1 MLLSRASLRCAL
13 LGIKCGC
20 ACGFKCARYKPELR
34 PAVGPRLA
42 STAMGFVLYIPPPT
56 KFEIERLCRGERNKR
71 NSRSNFSTR
80 FEPKFEVRQ
89 RPFAFI

>member
-42 STAMGFVLYIPPPT
+42 STAMGFVLHIPPPT
-56 KFEIERLCRGERNKR
+56 KFEIERLLLLFVICSVLRDFDDRV
-71 NSRSNFSTR
+71 S
-80 FEPKFEVRQ
+80 FESSSQ
-89 RPFAFI
+89 

>member
-20 ACGFKCARYKPELR
+20 ACDFKCAHYKPELR

-42 STAMGFVLYIPPPT
+42 STAMGFVLHIPPPT
-56 KFEIERLCRGERNKR
+56 KFEIERLLFAVCDLLRARDFDDR
-71 NSRSNFSTR
+71 VS
-80 FEPKFEVRQ
+80 FESSQ
-89 RPFAFI
+89 